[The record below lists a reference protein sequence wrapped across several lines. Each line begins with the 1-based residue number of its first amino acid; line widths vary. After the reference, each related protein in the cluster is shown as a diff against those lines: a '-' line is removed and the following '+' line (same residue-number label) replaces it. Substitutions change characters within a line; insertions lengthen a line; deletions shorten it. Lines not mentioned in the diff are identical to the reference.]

1 MFKTYLSR
9 AQTRAWSSE
18 MPVGDPTGGPAY
30 GERNDP
36 VTAAI
41 GVGGSLLSGLMAS
54 DSASNAAS
62 TAADASTAGT
72 LATVGEQRRQFDIN
86 QANMQPWLTAG
97 TESVNRLRGGLM
109 PGGEFGAVR
118 PFNFQ
123 YDQNA
128 DPGVAFR
135 MSEGMKALERSAA
148 ARGGLLSG
156 SMLKGAQRFG
166 QDLASQEYQNAYN
179 RYLTGFNAATG
190 ERNALYNRLAGV
202 AGTGQTAASQ
212 IGAQGAAAA
221 SNIGNALMSN
231 AATQGNAAMAAAGLR
246 SSAYGGTANML
257 GNLYGRGAFGN
268 VFNTPP
274 YGYQNI
280 AQSGSLG
287 YINPITYGENYG

>member
-1 MFKTYLSR
+1 
-9 AQTRAWSSE
+9 
-18 MPVGDPTGGPAY
+18 
-30 GERNDP
+30 
-36 VTAAI
+36 
-41 GVGGSLLSGLMAS
+41 
-54 DSASNAAS
+54 
-62 TAADASTAGT
+62 
-72 LATVGEQRRQFDIN
+72 
-86 QANMQPWLTAG
+86 
-97 TESVNRLRGGLM
+97 
-109 PGGEFGAVR
+109 
-118 PFNFQ
+118 
-123 YDQNA
+123 
-128 DPGVAFR
+128 
-135 MSEGMKALERSAA
+135 
-148 ARGGLLSG
+148 
-156 SMLKGAQRFG
+156 MLKGAQRFG